1 MAQKGHNKSRT
12 RNSTP
17 CHVSWSVCWA
27 VSRSV
32 GRSHFWIP
40 SGFRLTAPAQP
51 SATGL
56 PCIRPRFYAC
66 FRPLISW
73 LLSFVFI
80 RYLRSQLLF
89 RHGEF
94 CLFEPSLG
102 SFAERWVNR
111 MLETHSG
118 ETSVL
123 WGASQEAY
131 TDRCLAFF
139 FCSND
144 FLSMTTHFWF
154 VSVIFHDSLRHKFVG
169 IHG

>member
-1 MAQKGHNKSRT
+1 MS
-12 RNSTP
+12 
-17 CHVSWSVCWA
+17 
-27 VSRSV
+27 
-32 GRSHFWIP
+32 GRSDRIGLKL
-40 SGFRLTAPAQP
+40 GFREFCVAIHIH
-51 SATGL
+51 SFSVSFFF
-56 PCIRPRFYAC
+56 FYSC